1 MTALIIDIGSS
12 SVRALLL
19 DERAALIP
27 GALAQQPQRIVTQ
40 PPGAATLD
48 IGELQDKVEQCI
60 DQVMQHPAARGVRVV
75 GMATLV
81 GNLLGL
87 DETGAPI
94 TPVYTYADTRAKE
107 ALPDLRAALDAEA
120 LRQRTGC
127 PLHSAYHPARLAW
140 LRATEPD
147 LFARVAHWT
156 DIGTYL
162 YQRWFGAAACSYSV
176 ASWSGL
182 LNRSTLEWH
191 GRVLETVGVSA
202 ARLPRLG
209 DYNEYQQGLL
219 PDQAARWPALADL
232 PFCLAVGD
240 GAAANI
246 GSGCVNAGQVTLT
259 IGTTAALR
267 VISDDILPRVPEGLW
282 GYRVDA
288 MRHLM
293 GGATSE
299 GGNIFEWA
307 QRTLRLDSPEAV
319 ENELLARAPDS
330 HGLTFLPLLAGERSP
345 GWSDNAS
352 GVIYGLRLSTTPL
365 ELMQAALE
373 GVALRLAL
381 VFEQLQPLTRA
392 DSVIIGGG
400 GALKA
405 SPLWASIIANALN
418 RPLQI
423 IQEAEVTARGAAVL
437 AFSAIGLGRLA
448 DYPPALSAVIEPV
461 PGIAARLAEARERQ
475 QELYRV
481 MFGGA
486 EV

>member
-19 DERAALIP
+19 DERAATIP
-27 GALAQQPQRIVTQ
+27 GALAQQPQQIGTQ
-40 PPGAATLD
+40 PLGAATLD
-48 IGELQDKVEQCI
+48 INELQYKVEQCI
-60 DQVMQHPAARGVRVV
+60 DQVLQHPAARGVRVV

-87 DETGAPI
+87 DETGTPI
-94 TPVYTYADTRAKE
+94 TPIYTYADMRASE
-107 ALPDLRAALDAEA
+107 AIPDLQAALDLEA
-120 LRQRTGC
+120 LHQRTGC
-127 PLHSAYHPARLAW
+127 RLHSAYHPARLAW
-140 LRATEPD
+140 LRGAETD
-147 LFARVAHWT
+147 LFARVAQWV

-162 YQRWFGAAACSYSV
+162 YQRWFGEASCSYSV

-182 LNRSTLEWH
+182 LNRSTLEWY
-191 GRVLETVGVSA
+191 GRALEAIGVSS
-202 ARLPRLG
+202 ARLPRLA
-209 DYNEYQQGLL
+209 DYNEYRQGLL
-219 PDQAARWPALADL
+219 PNYATRWPVLADR

-246 GSGCVNAGQVTLT
+246 GSGCINAEQVALT
-259 IGTTAALR
+259 VGTTAALR
-267 VISDDILPRVPEGLW
+267 VVSDDILPRVPEGLW

-288 MRHLM
+288 MHHLM

-307 QRTLRLDSPEAV
+307 RRTLKLGSPQEV
-319 ENELLARAPDS
+319 ENELTQRAPDS

-345 GWSDNAS
+345 GWSDNAN
-352 GVIYGLRLSTTPL
+352 GVMYGLRLSTTPL
-365 ELMQAALE
+365 DMMQAALE

-381 VFEQLQPLTRA
+381 VFEQLRPLVNA
-392 DSVIIGGG
+392 HSMIIGGG

-405 SPLWASIIANALN
+405 SILWANIIANALN

-423 IQEAEVTARGAAVL
+423 NQESEVTARGAAIL
-437 AFSAIGLGRLA
+437 AFSAIGLGGLA
-448 DYPPALSAVIEPV
+448 DYPPTLSAVIEPV
-461 PGIAARLAEARERQ
+461 PGIAALLAEARERQ
-475 QELYRV
+475 QELYQL
-481 MFGGA
+481 MFGTV